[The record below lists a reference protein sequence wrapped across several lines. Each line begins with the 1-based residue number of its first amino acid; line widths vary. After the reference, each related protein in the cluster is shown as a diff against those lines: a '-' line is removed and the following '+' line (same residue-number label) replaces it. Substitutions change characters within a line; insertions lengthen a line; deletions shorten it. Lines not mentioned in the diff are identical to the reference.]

1 MMIDLSKPATQA
13 QIALLVG
20 VTQPTVSVL
29 MSEGK
34 IPASGT
40 VGELILAYC
49 RRLRDQAAGRLGA
62 ELGGLDLV
70 QERAALAREQRMGIE
85 IKNAVLRGEYAPISL
100 LAEVL
105 ATSSQSIVER
115 FEQLPGL
122 LKKTCPDLPDAAR
135 EQVMA
140 VLASARN
147 EWVRSTCE
155 LVANRIESDLAEAG
169 AWENLV

>member
-1 MMIDLSKPATQA
+1 MIDLSKPATQA

>member
-1 MMIDLSKPATQA
+1 MIDLSKPATQA

-169 AWENLV
+169 AGENLV

>member
-1 MMIDLSKPATQA
+1 MIDLSKPATQA

-40 VGELILAYC
+40 VGELVLAYC

>member
-13 QIALLVG
+13 QIALLIG

-40 VGELILAYC
+40 AGELVLAYC
-49 RRLRDQAAGRLGA
+49 RRLRDQAAGRLGG

-85 IKNAVLRGEYAPISL
+85 IKNAVLRSDYAPVAL

-105 ATSSQSIVER
+105 AIASQSIVER
-115 FEQLPGL
+115 FEQLPGM
-122 LKKTCPDLPDAAR
+122 LKKACPDLPDAAR

-140 VLASARN
+140 VLAGARN
-147 EWVRSTCE
+147 EWVRATSE
-155 LVANRIESDLAEAG
+155 LIANRLAPDLDEAG
-169 AWENLV
+169 DGEQV